1 MAPPSG
7 LGGGAV
13 DAGGTRKRIGEFQ
26 SISFWCEDVFATAK
40 ALKSKGVQF
49 EKEPKSEQ
57 WGTTAIFK
65 DADEN
70 KFVLSSR

>member
-1 MAPPSG
+1 MRD
-7 LGGGAV
+7 GGGV
-13 DAGGTRKRIGEFQ
+13 FLTPEGHENRIGEFQ
-26 SISFWCEDVFATAK
+26 SVSFWCEDVFATAK

-49 EKEPKSEQ
+49 EMEPKKEE
-57 WGTTAIFK
+57 WGTTAVFK